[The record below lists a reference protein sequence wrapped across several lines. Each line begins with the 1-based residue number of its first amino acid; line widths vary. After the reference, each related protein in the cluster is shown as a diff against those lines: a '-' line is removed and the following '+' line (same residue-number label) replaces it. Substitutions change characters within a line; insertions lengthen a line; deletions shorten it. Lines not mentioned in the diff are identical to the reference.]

1 MKSKRSMAPRIIKT
15 EEQHRAF
22 LVEIERLMA
31 LDPDLE
37 SNDGIRLEL
46 LAKLVEDYEKSRFAF
61 AKPDPIDAI
70 VFRMEQRG
78 LRQKDIASLLGGK
91 NRASEVLARKR
102 PLTLPMIRALH
113 EKLDLPPVLLIRE
126 PRAQY
131 AVSPGLAGY
140 EGFVNL
146 GDLMSDM
153 SRVPAT
159 QGIYVVI
166 RREQS
171 PPKFRGQSPA
181 GWFKERDPSRPVESL
196 RAKWVAGAEIV
207 YVGKAGPSATRT
219 LRKRIHE
226 LLLFGSGKAIGHSGG
241 RALWQLEG
249 IWNTQLAWKVTT
261 GDPRVLERKILGE
274 FRRQFGRLPYANFR
288 E

>member
-1 MKSKRSMAPRIIKT
+1 
-15 EEQHRAF
+15 
-22 LVEIERLMA
+22 MA

-37 SNDGIRLEL
+37 STDGVRLEL

-146 GDLMSDM
+146 GDLIVGHLSGSGDAGHLCRHP
-153 SRVPAT
+153 SRSIAPEVQGPKPGRMVQGARSVAPGRIASGQMGCRRGNHLCRQGRAFCDSNIAQANPRTSLVRFRQGDWPQWWPCAVAT
-159 QGIYVVI
+159 
-166 RREQS
+166 RRDLEH
-171 PPKFRGQSPA
+171 PA
-181 GWFKERDPSRPVESL
+181 GLEGDDGRPSRARTQDPGGV
-196 RAKWVAGAEIV
+196 
-207 YVGKAGPSATRT
+207 SAPIRSIAV
-219 LRKRIHE
+219 RK
-226 LLLFGSGKAIGHSGG
+226 F
-241 RALWQLEG
+241 
-249 IWNTQLAWKVTT
+249 
-261 GDPRVLERKILGE
+261 PRVKTATW
-274 FRRQFGRLPYANFR
+274 RLVSAA
-288 E
+288 